1 MKQIQYYC
9 KVQMGKCAEAVKRKR
24 KCHNCGATEME
35 KAKNQDEKEE
45 ANQSRPRIFS

>member
-1 MKQIQYYC
+1 
-9 KVQMGKCAEAVKRKR
+9 MGKCAEAVKRKR